1 MQDAHEESKAVT
13 KAAAMKGNLFPVGFL
28 LILYKFTPMSTY
40 SFCCLCSFLGDLWL
54 CFIKTR
60 IYNYG
65 NWLSLLM
72 LHKNK
77 DMHVKNLQRK
87 VARTK
92 VGNIFCNH
100 DMPRFL
106 MLIFFIVCHFSL
118 ESAFQCQS
126 CGTQL
131 ITDIVSLKT
140 LGRMNST
147 SMRVHLFEEMLK
159 FETALKRVVPFCSRV
174 M

>member
-28 LILYKFTPMSTY
+28 LILYKFKPMSTY

-60 IYNYG
+60 IYNYDY
-65 NWLSLLM
+65 WWSLLM

-77 DMHVKNLQRK
+77 DLHVKNLQRK

-106 MLIFFIVCHFSL
+106 MSVFFIVCHFSL
-118 ESAFQCQS
+118 ESVFQCQS

-131 ITDIVSLKT
+131 NINESALVWRNVDIWDSSKEGCPFLFQSDVKDEQSPHTQL
-140 LGRMNST
+140 
-147 SMRVHLFEEMLK
+147 VH
-159 FETALKRVVPFCSRV
+159 P
-174 M
+174 

>member
-1 MQDAHEESKAVT
+1 
-13 KAAAMKGNLFPVGFL
+13 
-28 LILYKFTPMSTY
+28 
-40 SFCCLCSFLGDLWL
+40 
-54 CFIKTR
+54 
-60 IYNYG
+60 
-65 NWLSLLM
+65 M

-77 DMHVKNLQRK
+77 DLHVKNLQRK

-106 MLIFFIVCHFSL
+106 MSIFFIVCHFSL

-159 FETALKRVVPFCSRV
+159 FEIALKGVVPFYSRV